1 VTIPTPASLRRIH
14 RKIENQRLQAGAL
27 HEKAQIVLSRM
38 FEGQCLRRVFDRR
51 RGSIWEL
58 SPSGKTVPAE
68 VAAVVIADPDVVSA
82 GDGLFADGPA
92 QTWRMVDSA

>member
-1 VTIPTPASLRRIH
+1 MTIPTPASLRRIR
-14 RKIENQRLQAGAL
+14 RKLENQRLQAGVL
-27 HEKAQIVLSRM
+27 HDKAQAVLARM
-38 FEGQCLRRVFDRR
+38 FEGQCLRLVFDRR

-58 SPSGKTVPAE
+58 SPSGKPVADE
-68 VAAVVIADPDVVSA
+68 VAKVVIADPDVVSA